1 MLQTE
6 TAPWL
11 LFRAWNTD
19 GTPKSDLVYNAAG
32 IVLYQSRNNEAK
44 STITLSNAA
53 SATDWAAG
61 KFWQISGNLYRVG
74 ASTASISAY
83 TGFITVQGS
92 YTGGTLDG
100 IAIEVR
106 LAPATPTDVTDAV
119 ASLTS
124 FPSSGPVERSPNDTK
139 AIAFSWPVSGA
150 TITADV
156 SLDNAAYAACTGTV
170 SFLRTEGSS
179 HYYSL
184 AYHADDRPTAE
195 GTARYQL
202 DDGTYTQYFTLRVEG
217 ASTDAAGIRS
227 AVGLSAANLDTQL
240 GDILGDTNELQTNQG
255 DWVTATSVTVSD
267 KTGFSIAGTINTLD
281 ALDTAQDVQ
290 HAATQSTLSTIS
302 TNVSTLLDRVTTTVV
317 TLWANLTAMITGS
330 GVTAKYTTTALENA
344 PAVGDGGLTL
354 SPEDK
359 QSIINGTINGVLAVK
374 SRIPDSVAGLY
385 RSKVGDTWQQTFE
398 LAAPAADRIIL
409 AVKDALTDSDND
421 SILLIDTVTGL
432 LRVKGA
438 AATDAAQGTLT
449 SDGET
454 IELLVSSTVM
464 KELSAARYKLI
475 VKALDVG
482 NDTTLEYDAVFDLY
496 RSGIEAIS
504 P

>member
-19 GTPKSDLVYNAAG
+19 GTPKSDLVYNETG

-74 ASTASISAY
+74 ASTASISSY

-106 LAPATPTDVTDAV
+106 PAAATPTDVTDAV

-184 AYHADDRPTAE
+184 SYHADDRPTAE
-195 GTARYQL
+195 GTARYKL
-202 DDGTYTQYFTLRVEG
+202 DDGTYTQYVTLRV
-217 ASTDAAGIRS
+217 DAIS
-227 AVGLSAANLDTQL
+227 AELLANARIAAQN
-240 GDILGDTNELQTNQG
+240 
-255 DWVTATSVTVSD
+255 
-267 KTGFSIAGTINTLD
+267 
-281 ALDTAQDVQ
+281 
-290 HAATQSTLSTIS
+290 TQS
-302 TNVSTLLDRVTTTVV
+302 
-317 TLWANLTAMITGS
+317 
-330 GVTAKYTTTALENA
+330 
-344 PAVGDGGLTL
+344 
-354 SPEDK
+354 
-359 QSIINGTINGVLAVK
+359 
-374 SRIPDSVAGLY
+374 
-385 RSKVGDTWQQTFE
+385 
-398 LAAPAADRIIL
+398 
-409 AVKDALTDSDND
+409 
-421 SILLIDTVTGL
+421 
-432 LRVKGA
+432 
-438 AATDAAQGTLT
+438 
-449 SDGET
+449 
-454 IELLVSSTVM
+454 
-464 KELSAARYKLI
+464 
-475 VKALDVG
+475 
-482 NDTTLEYDAVFDLY
+482 
-496 RSGIEAIS
+496 
-504 P
+504 